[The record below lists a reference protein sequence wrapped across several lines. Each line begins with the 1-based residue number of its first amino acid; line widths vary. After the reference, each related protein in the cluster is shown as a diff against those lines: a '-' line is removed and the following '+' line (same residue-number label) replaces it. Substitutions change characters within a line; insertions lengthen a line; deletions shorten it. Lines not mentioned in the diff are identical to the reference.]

1 MIWKKVE
8 KASEFAVSKAFS
20 ATNSNLSRRL
30 WSEIVDLETSEQ
42 IEDHDEVYA
51 EGKKIRFCCSIN
63 SSLEYSLLKH
73 NLWCIS
79 EYRMETFL
87 SLSLKFC
94 VFLPPW
100 NRSILEWTPNII
112 SKAIF
117 KAHFVSQNGT
127 TSRGSLIRH
136 SCLVGV
142 IGVPPAAWGGSMI
155 TWSSLRRSFDH

>member
-8 KASEFAVSKAFS
+8 KASEFAVSKVFS

-30 WSEIVDLETSEQ
+30 WSEIRDLETSEQ

-87 SLSLKFC
+87 SLSQVLC
-94 VFLPPW
+94 LPT
-100 NRSILEWTPNII
+100 SIYPGVNSNII
-112 SKAIF
+112 SKGIF

-142 IGVPPAAWGGSMI
+142 IGVPLAAW
-155 TWSSLRRSFDH
+155 SLDLVLGDHLTH